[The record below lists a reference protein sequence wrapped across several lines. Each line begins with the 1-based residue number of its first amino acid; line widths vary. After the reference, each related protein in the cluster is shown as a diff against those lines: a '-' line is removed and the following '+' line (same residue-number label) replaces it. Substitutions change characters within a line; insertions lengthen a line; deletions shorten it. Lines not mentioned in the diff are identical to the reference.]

1 MIVLAF
7 KNFIRSNSVKIG
19 LNFLLIAGI
28 VSLFVGKQ
36 FIEKQQQN
44 IIETARYQ
52 KEYIARNVNY
62 HKDEIG
68 LLLYYLKF
76 SFVNETLPIN
86 GLSIGQRDVNSSIQS
101 LTIRGLEAQKYDAD
115 LNNPTNLLLGNIDF
129 SFVLIFLFP
138 LIIIAF
144 TYNIISEEKES
155 GTWRIVAIQ
164 SKNLFLYVFQLFFV
178 RFVTVISVL
187 LLVLFLAIPFLHIPL
202 TNTFWAFVGLA
213 ILYIFFWF
221 GVCFWVASLQK
232 NSNANAVILLSIWIV
247 LIIILP
253 ASLNNYL
260 VNKYP
265 VPEALATTIKQ
276 RKGYHEKWDMDK
288 TMTMNK
294 FYARYP
300 QFKKFPLPDK
310 EFSWLWYYAMQ
321 QIGDED
327 ASTQATAFKE
337 KLIERNNASNSIA
350 RFIPTIHTQMQL
362 NEIAQ
367 VGLSNQIQFLD
378 ETSKFHE
385 KMKLYFYPKI
395 FSEVPV
401 NSENWGKFKVET
413 FKNQHTNGSLQTYLS
428 LIVFSLLFGG
438 FGWVNF
444 RKSINKL

>member
-19 LNFLLIAGI
+19 LSFLLIAGI

-36 FIEKQQQN
+36 FIEKQEQN
-44 IIETARYQ
+44 ITETAAYQ
-52 KEYIARNVNY
+52 KEYIARNV
-62 HKDEIG
+62 HHHQDEIG

-76 SFVNETLPIN
+76 AFVNETLPIN
-86 GLSIGQRDVNSSIQS
+86 GLSIGQRDVNPSIQS

-164 SKNLFLYVFQLFFV
+164 SKNLFLYVLQLFFI
-178 RFVTVISVL
+178 RFIGVIVVLFFIL
-187 LLVLFLAIPFLHIPL
+187 LLSVFFLKIPL
-202 TNTFWAFVGLA
+202 ESIFFSFVGISL
-213 ILYIFFWF
+213 LYILCWF
-221 GVCFWVASLQK
+221 GICFWVASLQK
-232 NSNANAVILLSIWIV
+232 SSNANAVILLSIWIV

-265 VPEALATTIKQ
+265 VPEALSTTLKQ
-276 RKGYHEKWDMDK
+276 RKGYHEKWDTDK
-288 TMTMNK
+288 TQTMNR
-294 FYARYP
+294 FYAHYP
-300 QFKKFPLPDK
+300 QFKQFPLPDK

-321 QIGDED
+321 QIGDDE
-327 ASTQATAFKE
+327 AATQANAFKE
-337 KLIERNNASNSIA
+337 KLIQRNHACNNIA
-350 RFIPTIHTQMQL
+350 QFIPTIHTQIQL

-367 VGLSNQIQFLD
+367 SGLSNHLQFL
-378 ETSKFHE
+378 EKTGKFHE
-385 KMKLYFYPKI
+385 KMRLYFYPKI
-395 FSEVPV
+395 FGEVPV
-401 NSENWGKFKVET
+401 NSENWEKFKVET
-413 FKNQHTNGSLQTYLS
+413 FKNPHESGGLHSYLS
-428 LIVFSLLFGG
+428 LVIFILLFGAL
-438 FGWVNF
+438 GWLNF
-444 RKSINKL
+444 KKSIYQV

>member
-19 LNFLLIAGI
+19 LSFLLIAGI

-44 IIETARYQ
+44 ITETAVYQ

-76 SFVNETLPIN
+76 AFVNETLPIN

-164 SKNLFLYVFQLFFV
+164 SKNLFLYILQLFFI
-178 RFVTVISVL
+178 RFIAVIAVL
-187 LLVLFLAIPFLHIPL
+187 LFILFLSVFFLKIPL
-202 TNTFWAFVGLA
+202 ESIFFSFVGIS
-213 ILYIFFWF
+213 ILYILFWF
-221 GVCFWVASLQK
+221 GICFWVASLQK

-265 VPEALATTIKQ
+265 VPEALSTTLKQ

-288 TMTMNK
+288 TLTMNR

-321 QIGDED
+321 QIGDDD
-327 ASTQATAFKE
+327 AAAQATAFKQ
-337 KLIERNNASNSIA
+337 KLIQRNNASKLIA
-350 RFIPTIHTQMQL
+350 QFIPTIHTQLQL

-367 VGLSNQIQFLD
+367 AGLSNQLAFLD
-378 ETSKFHE
+378 ETGEFHE
-385 KMKLYFYPKI
+385 KIRLYFYPKI
-395 FSEVPV
+395 FAEVPV
-401 NSENWGKFKVET
+401 NSENWKKFEAEI
-413 FKNQHTNGSLQTYLS
+413 FKNQTTNESLQTYLS

>member
-19 LNFLLIAGI
+19 LSFLLIAGI

-44 IIETARYQ
+44 ITETAVYQ

-76 SFVNETLPIN
+76 AFVNETLPIN

-164 SKNLFLYVFQLFFV
+164 SKNLFLYILQLFFI
-178 RFVTVISVL
+178 RFIAVVAVL
-187 LLVLFLAIPFLHIPL
+187 LFILFLSFFFLKIPL
-202 TNTFWAFVGLA
+202 ESIFFSFVGIS
-213 ILYIFFWF
+213 ILYILFWF
-221 GVCFWVASLQK
+221 GICFWIASLQK

-265 VPEALATTIKQ
+265 VPEALSTTLKQ

-288 TMTMNK
+288 TLTMNR

-321 QIGDED
+321 QIGDDD
-327 ASTQATAFKE
+327 AATQAIAFKE
-337 KLIERNNASNSIA
+337 KLIQRNNASKLIA
-350 RFIPTIHTQMQL
+350 QFIPTIHTQLQL

-367 VGLSNQIQFLD
+367 AGLSNQLAFLD
-378 ETSKFHE
+378 ETGRFHE
-385 KMKLYFYPKI
+385 KKRLYFYPKI

-401 NSENWGKFKVET
+401 NSENWKKFEVEI
-413 FKNQHTNGSLQTYLS
+413 FKNQPANGSLQTYLS

-444 RKSINKL
+444 TSRQPI